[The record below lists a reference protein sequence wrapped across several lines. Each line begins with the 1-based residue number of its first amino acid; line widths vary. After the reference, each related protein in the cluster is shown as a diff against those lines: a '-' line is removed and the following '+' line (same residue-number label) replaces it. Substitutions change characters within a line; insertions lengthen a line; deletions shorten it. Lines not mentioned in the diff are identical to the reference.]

1 MRRHLSVL
9 LLAALCLALIA
20 CARSEIPGG
29 TESVEPPTPNSPAED
44 LDGPADEPIIL
55 DVLNVEFAAA
65 GHEEDALLAL
75 QGDFPAALTE
85 ALDAREVQV
94 GSVRV
99 TFGTSGEATQTA
111 MRSGAVQLAFLP
123 AEDYFP
129 YRGGMIVAHEDLPG
143 EALSASAGLI
153 VAAASDSARTD
164 ERFTE
169 ALRAAL
175 PDLAPALAPYTA
187 AGAAG
192 QYVFDAERLEAIR
205 LLCEE
210 SESATY
216 GAP

>member
-1 MRRHLSVL
+1 MRRYLSAL
-9 LLAALCLALIA
+9 LLTALCLALAA
-20 CARSEIPGG
+20 CAGRQGG
-29 TESVEPPTPNSPAED
+29 PENAGPPAADNPVAD
-44 LDGPADEPIIL
+44 LDGAADEAVKI

-65 GHEEDALLAL
+65 GHDEDTLLAL
-75 QGDFPAALTE
+75 QGDFPAALTR
-85 ALDAREVQV
+85 ALDAQAVEV

-111 MRSGAVQLAFLP
+111 MRDRAVQLAFLP

-129 YRGGMIVAHEDLPG
+129 YRGGMIVAHEDLPE
-143 EALSASAGLI
+143 EAPSVSTGLI
-153 VAAASDSARTD
+153 VAAASDDACAD

-175 PDLAPALAPYTA
+175 GDLSPVLASYTT

-192 QYVFDAERLEAIR
+192 QYVFDPERLEAIR
-205 LLCEE
+205 RLCEE
-210 SESATY
+210 SESAAH